1 MREEEANRRK
11 SHQTSRET
19 STPTR
24 PSRQKMLPRV
34 RVLILK
40 AHSLLAHRVRVRT
53 LTVPLYAPLALSATL
68 LLSVILT
75 LVIRANRVDESKLR
89 SHHIY
94 PGYHDDVFHEGC
106 VAPQWD
112 QPRANASFVV
122 LARNQELEDVVR
134 SVKSL
139 ERHFN
144 QWYGYPWV
152 FLNDEDFSEE
162 FKHSVKKHTSGSI
175 EFGVIPREL
184 WDFPTETKQKF
195 TFSEGINIQGDQG
208 VMYGAM
214 ESYHKMC
221 RFYSGGFYKHP
232 LVRQYEWY
240 WRVEPDVDFFC
251 DIPYDPFME
260 MKTQG
265 KKYGFVIMIREL
277 VETVPNLFRVTRA
290 WLKKNEFEPR
300 SAWKLFTWNYKK
312 QVSLKDEKRF
322 EDFYRN
328 IKDYG
333 SMESRVRE
341 VVLLDDI
348 LSKLKQTKEPLMSDD
363 SIPEDQIEQ
372 LVAFAS
378 DRHRL
383 PTLQGEQVDDEEY
396 NLLHFWS
403 NFEIARVDLWDN
415 PVYESYFQYLEES
428 GGFYKERWGD
438 APVHSLAVGFLL
450 NLNQLHYFRDI
461 GYQHTTIRHCPAN
474 HRNQE
479 PYTPADSFLA
489 SENYDRKLDNYW
501 KKTDA
506 IKDYGVG
513 CRCRCPK
520 GGNDVED
527 SPEDFYNDWF
537 QMIRKDWVPDANVD
551 VKSFEREVRQELRKE
566 GKLIEKTSF
575 NKEQKLE

>member
-1 MREEEANRRK
+1 
-11 SHQTSRET
+11 
-19 STPTR
+19 
-24 PSRQKMLPRV
+24 
-34 RVLILK
+34 
-40 AHSLLAHRVRVRT
+40 
-53 LTVPLYAPLALSATL
+53 
-68 LLSVILT
+68 
-75 LVIRANRVDESKLR
+75 VDESKLR

-94 PGYHDDVFHEGC
+94 PGFHDDVFHEGC

-162 FKHSVKKHTSGSI
+162 FKQSVKKHTSGSI
-175 EFGVIPREL
+175 QFGVIPREL

-195 TFSEGINIQGDQG
+195 TFSEGINMQGDQG

-221 RFYSGGFYKHP
+221 RFYSGVFYKHP

-240 WRVEPDVDFFC
+240 WRVEPDVEFFC

-277 VETVPNLFRVTRA
+277 VETVPNLFRITRA
-290 WLKKNEFEPR
+290 WLKKNEIEPR

-328 IKDYG
+328 VKDYG

-450 NLNQLHYFRDI
+450 NLNELHYFRDI

-474 HRNQE
+474 HPNQE

-489 SENYDRKLDNYW
+489 SENYDKKLDNYW
-501 KKTDA
+501 KKTDP

-513 CRCRCPK
+513 CRCRCPT

-537 QMIRKDWVPDANVD
+537 QMIRKDWMPDANVD
-551 VKSFEREVRQELRKE
+551 VKSFERQVRQELRKE
-566 GKLIEKTSF
+566 GKLMEKTSF